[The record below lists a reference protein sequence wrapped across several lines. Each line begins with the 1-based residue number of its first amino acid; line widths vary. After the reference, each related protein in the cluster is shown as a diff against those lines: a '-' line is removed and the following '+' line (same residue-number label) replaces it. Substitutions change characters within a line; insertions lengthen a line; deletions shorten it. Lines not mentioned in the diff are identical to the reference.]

1 MFERSDNSTEC
12 DDHEFFGRI
21 CKRQTSL
28 SMGNPGGMEP
38 LKELQKCYV
47 CTESFDHAGNRIN
60 NGTGNCFDLVEDEYL
75 EECGPMDDS
84 CKTAMYTDWLRDG
97 SQQLNFT
104 RKCHQLRSTESDG
117 ETNCYD
123 GASISLIQY
132 KDCFNICTGNGCNN
146 NSDVVNANSK
156 LDENGDPLEIR

>member
-1 MFERSDNSTEC
+1 MFEGSNYSTEC
-12 DDHEFFGRI
+12 SNDDGFFGI
-21 CKRQTSL
+21 TCKRQTST

-47 CTESFDHAGNRIN
+47 CTESFDHAGNRID
-60 NGTGNCFDLVEDEYL
+60 NGTGNCLDLVGDEYL
-75 EECGPMDDS
+75 EECDSEDDS
-84 CKTAMYTDWLRDG
+84 CETFMLTDWLRDG

-117 ETNCYD
+117 DTNCYE
-123 GASISLIQY
+123 GASSLIQY
-132 KDCFNICTGNGCNN
+132 KDCFNICTGNGCNK

-156 LDENGDPLEIR
+156 LDENGDPIEIR